1 MNSFFAIL
9 IIVGL
14 TSSLIM
20 IFKKSFEE
28 VVPCSFFIIILI
40 IYFFGLF
47 GNLKNGISIIL
58 ILASCSSL
66 VFLLFSIIKRT
77 STYLRL
83 LFTPGFL
90 IFMLLVVITHIGTR
104 GLLMIRNDEFSHWGL
119 VVKNMVI
126 FDKFGDFNGSTTM
139 FPSYPPGLS
148 ILQYFFIR
156 IRTGFH
162 ESSMYMALDAL
173 AISTFMPIFHFISR
187 KKFYVYALITLI
199 IFSSPMVFYPDFY
212 HLLYVDATL
221 GVIFA
226 YLLFSYFSKETL
238 SIFNI
243 INISLASAVIILI
256 KDSGIIFA
264 LIVNLI
270 IYIDF
275 LFIQKRFQQNRSQ
288 LKIIFSCAIITTIS
302 IVFTKL
308 SWNIFLRLT
317 DTPHDWNFL
326 AINFSEIIGL
336 ITSKT
341 NDSQKAAFQ
350 LITSM
355 FFDFQGNHAIKMSSL
370 TWIGFFILLWILISR
385 IEKKETV
392 KRRIKLL
399 FSILLCGFILY
410 TGLIFILYC
419 IIFPETE
426 GTTGASFFRYLNSYL
441 LGWFIFSVT
450 FLLTRVEQIY
460 PKNFFLIL
468 VTCFSISTLFV
479 PYYEVARFLPILAS
493 AEAKS
498 TKDMRLECSDSIHF
512 PDFMDPQKDKV
523 FIINIPSKADFQLID
538 QFNATP
544 IQTQNFFKRD
554 LIEINKETGEVTHF
568 ITPKDFA
575 EILMSEYSY
584 VYIHKID
591 EEYIPYYERLFM
603 DPDSI
608 QSYSLYRVV
617 KTKDE
622 ILLEHLENWR

>member
-1 MNSFFAIL
+1 
-9 IIVGL
+9 
-14 TSSLIM
+14 
-20 IFKKSFEE
+20 
-28 VVPCSFFIIILI
+28 
-40 IYFFGLF
+40 
-47 GNLKNGISIIL
+47 
-58 ILASCSSL
+58 
-66 VFLLFSIIKRT
+66 
-77 STYLRL
+77 
-83 LFTPGFL
+83 
-90 IFMLLVVITHIGTR
+90 
-104 GLLMIRNDEFSHWGL
+104 
-119 VVKNMVI
+119 
-126 FDKFGDFNGSTTM
+126 
-139 FPSYPPGLS
+139 
-148 ILQYFFIR
+148 
-156 IRTGFH
+156 
-162 ESSMYMALDAL
+162 
-173 AISTFMPIFHFISR
+173 
-187 KKFYVYALITLI
+187 
-199 IFSSPMVFYPDFY
+199 
-212 HLLYVDATL
+212 
-221 GVIFA
+221 
-226 YLLFSYFSKETL
+226 
-238 SIFNI
+238 
-243 INISLASAVIILI
+243 
-256 KDSGIIFA
+256 
-264 LIVNLI
+264 
-270 IYIDF
+270 
-275 LFIQKRFQQNRSQ
+275 
-288 LKIIFSCAIITTIS
+288 
-302 IVFTKL
+302 
-308 SWNIFLRLT
+308 
-317 DTPHDWNFL
+317 
-326 AINFSEIIGL
+326 
-336 ITSKT
+336 
-341 NDSQKAAFQ
+341 
-350 LITSM
+350 M
-355 FFDFQGNHAIKMSSL
+355 FFDFQGDHAIKMSSL

-591 EEYIPYYERLFM
+591 EEYIPYY
-603 DPDSI
+603 
-608 QSYSLYRVV
+608 
-617 KTKDE
+617 
-622 ILLEHLENWR
+622 